1 LSSVLRFAAMPVL
14 YFVRHGETDF
24 NVAQRL
30 QGRTETHLNDRGR
43 RQGRECAALLRDLLA
58 REAHEPAD
66 YAYVSSPLARARE
79 TMEILRSALGL
90 PPATYDVD
98 ARLAEIAYG
107 AWEGFTLQ
115 EIEAREPG
123 VLAERER
130 DKWSFVAPGGESY
143 RQVAAR
149 VAAWYATVTRD
160 TVIAAHG
167 GVARVLMANFHIL
180 PEEAATHADIV
191 HGAVYVFAGGS
202 VARYS

>member
-1 LSSVLRFAAMPVL
+1 MPTL

-24 NVAQRL
+24 NVVQRL

-43 RQGRECAALLRDLLA
+43 RQARECATLLRDLFTRDA
-58 REAHEPAD
+58 REPTD
-66 YAYVSSPLARARE
+66 CAYVSSPLARARE

-90 PPATYDVD
+90 APTAYDMD

-107 AWEGFTLQ
+107 AWEGFTLE

-130 DKWSFVAPGGESY
+130 DKWDFVAPGGESY

-160 TVIAAHG
+160 TVVAAHG
-167 GVARVLMANFHIL
+167 GVARALMANFHIL
-180 PEEAATHADIV
+180 PPEPATHADIA
-191 HGAVYVFAGGS
+191 HGTVYVFAGGS
-202 VARYS
+202 VTRYS